1 MSRNVIFKIKNF
13 LMLSI
18 LLPVVSG
25 CGGGSD
31 GGSLASLFG
40 SSTSAGSG
48 SGGIAGAGAGV
59 AGGVGGA
66 IGGGGVPAL
75 VNPEPATL
83 LLIGSGIAAISY
95 LKRHRK

>member
-25 CGGGSD
+25 CGGGG

-40 SSTSAGSG
+40 GSPSTTGSSIT
-48 SGGIAGAGAGV
+48 
-59 AGGVGGA
+59 
-66 IGGGGVPAL
+66 GGGGGIVGGGGGEILPTL
-75 VNPEPATL
+75 NNPEPATL
-83 LLIGSGIAAISY
+83 LLLGSGIAAISY
-95 LKRHRK
+95 FKRHKK